1 MFSQIS
7 KQIRSRFSALLI
19 TLATTIVMFS
29 TSLQAAEN
37 QTLDRNQWLKARF
50 GAQHEALIPV
60 VAVADMLFGCQQ
72 QKKINENLTIKALIT
87 ELDRNTLAEKL
98 ITCLAGESL
107 KSEMSLNYGLHGC
120 FHEQF
125 LHLSDEQRQEKMH
138 LVTASIAELPKV
150 ERQKSF
156 TKCVTDQAINYLK

>member
-1 MFSQIS
+1 LSSLRVYLAIAIVLFSG
-7 KQIRSRFSALLI
+7 
-19 TLATTIVMFS
+19 
-29 TSLQAAEN
+29 SLHAEQS

-72 QKKINENLTIKALIT
+72 QKQINESLTMNTLIT
-87 ELDRNTLAEKL
+87 QLDKNTLAEKL

-107 KSEMSLNYGLHGC
+107 KSDVSLNYGLKGC
-120 FHEQF
+120 FYEQF
-125 LHLSDEQRQEKMH
+125 SHLSVAQRQEKMH
-138 LVTASIAELPKV
+138 LVTESIAGLSRE

-156 TKCVTDQAINYLK
+156 TKCVTDQAITYLK

>member
-1 MFSQIS
+1 MFSETI
-7 KQIRSRFSALLI
+7 KPFKKYFHALWVN
-19 TLATTIVMFS
+19 LAVVIVMS
-29 TSLQAAEN
+29 SASLQAAEN

-72 QKKINENLTIKALIT
+72 QKQIKENLTIKALIT

-98 ITCLAGESL
+98 ITCLAGEPL
-107 KSEMSLNYGLHGC
+107 KSDVSLNYGLHGC

>member
-1 MFSQIS
+1 MGLLPVNLAIAIVLFSGP
-7 KQIRSRFSALLI
+7 LH
-19 TLATTIVMFS
+19 
-29 TSLQAAEN
+29 AAQS

-72 QKKINENLTIKALIT
+72 QKQINESLTIKALIT
-87 ELDRNTLAEKL
+87 QLDKNTLAEKL

-107 KSEMSLNYGLHGC
+107 KSDISLNYGLEGC
-120 FHEQF
+120 FYEQF
-125 LHLSDEQRQEKMH
+125 SHLSEAQRQEKMH
-138 LVTASIAELPKV
+138 LVTESITGLSRA

>member
-1 MFSQIS
+1 MLSSIIKPQRNCFNV
-7 KQIRSRFSALLI
+7 LLVN
-19 TLATTIVMFS
+19 LAVAIFMFS
-29 TSLQAAEN
+29 TPLQATQS

-72 QKKINENLTIKALIT
+72 KKQINENLTIKALIT
-87 ELDRNTLAEKL
+87 QLDRDILAEKL

-107 KSEMSLNYGLHGC
+107 KSDVSLNYGLKGC
-120 FHEQF
+120 FYEQF
-125 LHLSDEQRQEKMH
+125 SHLSVAQRQEKMG
-138 LVTASIAELPKV
+138 LVSKSIDGLSRS

-156 TKCVTDQAINYLK
+156 TKCVTDQAIKYLK

>member
-1 MFSQIS
+1 MFSETI
-7 KQIRSRFSALLI
+7 KPFKKYFHALWVN
-19 TLATTIVMFS
+19 LAVVIVMS
-29 TSLQAAEN
+29 SASLQAAEN
-37 QTLDRNQWLKARF
+37 QTLDIK
-50 GAQHEALIPV
+50 
-60 VAVADMLFGCQQ
+60 
-72 QKKINENLTIKALIT
+72 ENLTIKALIT

-98 ITCLAGESL
+98 ITCLAGEPL
-107 KSEMSLNYGLHGC
+107 KSDMSLNYGLHGC